1 MEQYFSINEL
11 SENHVIYLRIE
22 EILEK
27 YYLVDEVNTEEPA
40 INISKTEN
48 IIIWNITSPIY
59 QKIGM
64 AKTSSYERK
73 LISELIDTLETS
85 DLDTLDR
92 IFYPEYK
99 KKMTGLLI
107 DDNGKLR
114 VPTHGFQLLKIS
126 EYETNQLLDELGEYL
141 KGQGYVYGAIPK
153 KDNLQFCNKIV
164 GFCILF

>member
-64 AKTSSYERK
+64 AKQVVMNGSSLVNSLIRLK
-73 LISELIDTLETS
+73 L
-85 DLDTLDR
+85 
-92 IFYPEYK
+92 
-99 KKMTGLLI
+99 
-107 DDNGKLR
+107 
-114 VPTHGFQLLKIS
+114 
-126 EYETNQLLDELGEYL
+126 
-141 KGQGYVYGAIPK
+141 
-153 KDNLQFCNKIV
+153 
-164 GFCILF
+164 